1 MKKPFRNGL
10 GRGLDALFDDIN
22 LVNDTPDEYFLC
34 DIEDL
39 FPNPYQ
45 PRQFERD
52 AYFDE
57 LVNSVRSQ
65 GVLQPVVVREDNT
78 KKGYQLIAG
87 ERRWRAAKDAGL
99 KKIPVVVKNVSD
111 KNALA
116 IALVENIQR
125 VGLNPVEE
133 ARALALFA
141 QDFNLNQEDVAKL
154 IGKDRSTVANSLR
167 LLKLPGDILQ
177 DLIENKLS
185 PGHARCLL
193 SLSDIDKQFALRK
206 VIVEK
211 GLSVRQAE
219 ALLLQM
225 KKTTLKKRKKSNAS
239 RDAIISKI
247 SEELMCHLGTRVEI
261 KNRGSKGVI
270 HVSYSDSNELERI
283 IDIIGIKIS
292 NF

>member
-1 MKKPFRNGL
+1 MKKSFKEPL

-22 LVNDTPDEYFLC
+22 LVNDKPDEYFLC

-39 FPNPYQ
+39 CPNPYQ

-57 LVNSVRSQ
+57 LVDSVRSQ
-65 GVLQPVVVREDNT
+65 GVLQPVVVREDNS

-116 IALVENIQR
+116 IALIENIQR

-177 DLIENKLS
+177 DLIEKKLS

-193 SLSDIDKQFALRK
+193 SLPDIDKQFALRK
-206 VIVEK
+206 VIIEK

-219 ALLLQM
+219 TLLLQM
-225 KKTTLKKRKKSNAS
+225 KKTTLKKRKKSSAG
-239 RDAIISKI
+239 RDAITSKI
-247 SEELMCHLGTRVEI
+247 SEELMRHLGTRVEI
-261 KNRGSKGVI
+261 KNRGTKGVI

-283 IDIIGIKIS
+283 IDIIGIKVS
-292 NF
+292 DL

>member
-1 MKKPFRNGL
+1 MKKPFKKGL

-22 LVNDTPDEYFLC
+22 LVKDASDEYFLC
-34 DIEDL
+34 DIDEL
-39 FPNPYQ
+39 SPNPYQ
-45 PRQFERD
+45 PRQFEKD
-52 AYFDE
+52 AHFDE
-57 LVNSVRSQ
+57 LVDSVRSQ
-65 GVLQPVVVREDNT
+65 GVLQPVVVREDNM
-78 KKGYQLIAG
+78 KRGYQLIAG

-167 LLKLPGDILQ
+167 LLKLPEEILH

-225 KKTTLKKRKKSNAS
+225 KKTAPSKRKKSNTGN
-239 RDAIISKI
+239 DAIISKI
-247 SEELMCHLGTRVEI
+247 SEELMRHLGTRVEI
-261 KNRGSKGVI
+261 KRHGQKGVI
-270 HVSYSDSNELERI
+270 NVSYSDNNELERI
-283 IDIIGIKIS
+283 VDIS
-292 NF
+292 QYAL

>member
-1 MKKPFRNGL
+1 MKKPFKKGL

-22 LVNDTPDEYFLC
+22 LVKDASDEYFLC
-34 DIEDL
+34 DIDEL
-39 FPNPYQ
+39 SPNPYQ
-45 PRQFERD
+45 PRQFEKD
-52 AYFDE
+52 AHFDE
-57 LVNSVRSQ
+57 LVDSVRSQ
-65 GVLQPVVVREDNT
+65 GVLQPVVVREDNM
-78 KKGYQLIAG
+78 KRGYQLIAG

-167 LLKLPGDILQ
+167 LLKLPEEILH

-225 KKTTLKKRKKSNAS
+225 KKTAPSKRKKSNTGN
-239 RDAIISKI
+239 DAIISKI
-247 SEELMCHLGTRVEI
+247 SEELMRHLGTRVEI
-261 KNRGSKGVI
+261 KRHGQKGVI
-270 HVSYSDSNELERI
+270 NVSYSDNNELERI
-283 IDIIGIKIS
+283 VDIIGVKIS
-292 NF
+292 SL